1 MTRDYWDDKGLPGMT
16 RDDGA
21 DYGRVG
27 TGGMSRVD

>member
-1 MTRDYWDDKGLPGMT
+1 MSRDDWDDKGLPGMT

-27 TGGMSRVD
+27 TAGMSRDD